1 MTPLSGFQKQY
12 LKGLAHHLKPI
23 VQIGKNGLT
32 DQVCADIDRA
42 LLTHELIK
50 VKFLEHQE
58 EKKSL
63 TQSISDKLQGYQ
75 VGLVGNTAI
84 LYRPHPEKEKR
95 KISLPVKAGP

>member
-1 MTPLSGFQKQY
+1 MTHLSSFQRQH

-42 LLTHELIK
+42 LLAHELIK
-50 VKFLEHQE
+50 VKFLEHKE
-58 EKKSL
+58 ERESL
-63 TQSISDKLQGYQ
+63 AQSISGKLQGQQ

-84 LYRPHPEKEKR
+84 FYRPHPEKEKR
-95 KISLPVKAGP
+95 KISLPIKAGS

>member
-42 LLTHELIK
+42 LLAHELIK